1 VAGTFLRF
9 LQTIFEN
16 TSLWRLKRLVSLST
30 YRRYIN
36 KCIYLSIHLQQGGG
50 ARKCSCSSRAC
61 QHEASICGRLLL

>member
-16 TSLWRLKRLVSLST
+16 TSLWRLKRLVSLPT

-36 KCIYLSIHLQQGGG
+36 KCIYLSIYLSNI
-50 ARKCSCSSRAC
+50 SCDW
-61 QHEASICGRLLL
+61 SISLKRSQSECLSHDPIG